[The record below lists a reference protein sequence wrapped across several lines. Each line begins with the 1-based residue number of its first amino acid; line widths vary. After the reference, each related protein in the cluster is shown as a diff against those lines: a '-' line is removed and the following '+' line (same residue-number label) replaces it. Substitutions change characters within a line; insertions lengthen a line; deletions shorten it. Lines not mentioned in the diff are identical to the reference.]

1 MSGNLKAGRFQTGFN
16 HCLHHIFA
24 RIVVLLL
31 GGLAVLLPA
40 SSARAAIALVD
51 IEMNNS
57 AFTTTLLLAT
67 NLTVSASANTLV
79 VVTWRNA
86 ASLTE
91 APPMLNWTNATTTNT
106 LNLIVQLASKSSG
119 GRASAI
125 YYLYNPAAGTGFNI
139 SGGLGSGSSGVL
151 VAYTLSGVNTTVGA
165 PLSSSTSMTGSG
177 ATSLSFTINSIT
189 NSSWAA
195 VGGAV
200 ATATNSTINATTS
213 GAATGS
219 PVLTTTNGIFSGHA
233 TSTAMGYL
241 STIAGGSDL
250 FTYQFLSPSL
260 SDASFS
266 AVVFAPQP
274 GPQAI
279 NIAAATASPN
289 PVLVG
294 SPVLLSVTVTSTA
307 GSITSVVVNAGA
319 IGGPSALPLNLSAGN
334 VYTNSV
340 TTTMPV
346 ASASLPVTVQD
357 SASNVLA
364 GSIPVSVETPGAGIV
379 LQDGST
385 AITVANGNTVS
396 QSLTVT
402 AGASVLV
409 VLVEDKGASA
419 VNSEPATLAWGSQ
432 TILKAVAQDNSAPT
446 LRGESIYYL
455 FNPTPGTNNITVTL
469 ANSSTSVEMTAYT
482 LTGVDTT
489 VAPQIG
495 SGGDQTSGITL
506 NVPGVAAGS
515 CVVFNATW
523 AANTPNPTT
532 TGTGG
537 TTAISNLLVVDNQ
550 STITSAGYILGL
562 SAGIDPFAAA
572 WAAAGQKNNFAV
584 AVFTPVIHI
593 TAASASPNPV
603 LLGLP

>member
-1 MSGNLKAGRFQTGFN
+1 MSGNLKAGRIQTGFN

-31 GGLAVLLPA
+31 GGLAMLLPA
-40 SSARAAIALVD
+40 ASARAAIALVD
-51 IEMNNS
+51 NETNNS

-67 NLTVSASANTLV
+67 NLTVSSSANTLV

-86 ASLTE
+86 VSSTE

-125 YYLYNPAAGTGFNI
+125 YYFYNPTAGTGFNI
-139 SGGLGSGSSGVL
+139 SGGLGSGSAGVL
-151 VAYTLSGVNTTVGA
+151 AAYTLSGVNTTVGA

-177 ATSLSFTINSIT
+177 AASLSFTINGIT
-189 NSSWAA
+189 NTSWVA

-200 ATATNSTINATTS
+200 ATATNSTINATNS

-219 PVLTTTNGIFSGHA
+219 PVLTTTNGSFAGHP
-233 TSTAMGYL
+233 TSPAMGYI

-250 FTYQFLSPSL
+250 FTYQFLSPSS
-260 SDASFS
+260 SDVSFS
-266 AVVFAPQP
+266 AVVFAPQL
-274 GPQAI
+274 GPPTI
-279 NIAAATASPN
+279 NITAASASPN
-289 PVLVG
+289 SVLVG
-294 SPVLLSVTVTSTA
+294 SPVLFSVTATSTA
-307 GSITSVVVNAGA
+307 GSITSVVVNASA
-319 IGGPSALPLNLSAGN
+319 IGGSSALPLNLSAGN

-340 TTTMPV
+340 TTTISV
-346 ASASLPVTVQD
+346 ANAGLPVTVQD
-357 SASNVLA
+357 SAGNVLA

-379 LQDGST
+379 LHDGST
-385 AITVANGNTVS
+385 AITMANGNTVS

-432 TILKAVAQDNSAPT
+432 TILQAVAQDNSATT

-455 FNPTPGTNNITVTL
+455 FNPTPGTKNITVTV
-469 ANSSTSVEMTAYT
+469 ANSPTSVEMTAYT
-482 LTGVDTT
+482 LSGVDTT
-489 VAPQIG
+489 VAPKTG

-515 CVVFNATW
+515 CAVFNATW
-523 AANTPNPTT
+523 AANTPNPTI

-537 TTAISNLLVVDNQ
+537 TTAISNLLVVDTQ
-550 STITSAGYILGL
+550 ASITSAGYILGL
-562 SAGIDPFAAA
+562 SAGIDTFAAS
-572 WAAAGQKNNFAV
+572 WAAAGQKNNFV
-584 AVFTPVIHI
+584 GRTFD
-593 TAASASPNPV
+593 
-603 LLGLP
+603 